1 MNAKS
6 FLAFLGG
13 LAVGAGV
20 ALLLAPT
27 SGEELRNRI
36 IRILEEKG
44 INRERFD
51 DIIAQVNAKLS
62 EATGNLTDLESIVD
76 GILKK
81 NPTVTE
87 NQA

>member
-1 MNAKS
+1 M
-6 FLAFLGG
+6 
-13 LAVGAGV
+13 